1 MESEEKK
8 STSIFFQEVQRRNAM
23 PRASL
28 PQKEITKKLD
38 GISEAD
44 KSSIFESTKG
54 DGNDEDIERLK
65 TEIASM

>member
-1 MESEEKK
+1 
-8 STSIFFQEVQRRNAM
+8 M

-44 KSSIFESTKG
+44 RSSIFESTKG